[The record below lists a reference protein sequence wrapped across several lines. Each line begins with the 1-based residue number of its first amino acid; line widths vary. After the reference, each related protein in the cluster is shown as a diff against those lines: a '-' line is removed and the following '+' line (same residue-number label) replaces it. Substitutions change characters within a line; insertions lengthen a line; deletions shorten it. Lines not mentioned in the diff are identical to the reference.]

1 MLLVVDEYSRWREV
15 YALDTTHAKQ
25 IVISS
30 KDYFARFGVPEL
42 IRCDE
47 GSSFTSA
54 EFKTFIIHQGAALK
68 YSPLYCPRSNGLVE
82 RFNQTIRNLLQTNI
96 EDSRSWYDTLK
107 SVLQTYRSTIH
118 PALGKSPY
126 EMVFGNKMRTKCTAL
141 LAKTSIQ
148 EFKQHKRLPWSLGAE
163 TKSFLKIRSRWLGS
177 SERSNSTKKEI
188 ALQVLQ
194 AAENSRTN

>member
-1 MLLVVDEYSRWREV
+1 MLLVVDEYSRWPEV
-15 YALDTTHAKQ
+15 YALDNTHAKQ
-25 IVISS
+25 IVISL

-68 YSPLYCPRSNGLVE
+68 YSPLYCARSNGLVE
-82 RFNQTIRNLLQTNI
+82 RFNQTTRNLLQTNI

-118 PALGKSPY
+118 LALEKSPY

-141 LAKTSIQ
+141 LAKLPSKSLNNTNVFPGLSAQ
-148 EFKQHKRLPWSLGAE
+148 KQNQKQNS
-163 TKSFLKIRSRWLGS
+163 KSVVGF
-177 SERSNSTKKEI
+177 E
-188 ALQVLQ
+188 
-194 AAENSRTN
+194 